1 MFLFPYNGKDS
12 RQIKERGAAMEPG
25 FLLLM
30 DTGVAAM
37 TYVACENPRGSYMWG
52 PAVLATVPNC
62 EDHGFDTQCKSTTE
76 EMSNALYILCG
87 R

>member
-30 DTGVAAM
+30 ETARI
-37 TYVACENPRGSYMWG
+37 T
-52 PAVLATVPNC
+52 VLIRNAKVPLKRC
-62 EDHGFDTQCKSTTE
+62 L
-76 EMSNALYILCG
+76 MLYIFSAG
-87 R
+87 DNITRVSIDRRNY